1 MLAAAF
7 ARWWYGAGWKLVQ
20 KSVQVRMQRTLDSFS
35 VPTLAKTLFAPWKR
49 VMTAP
54 GAGIEAYF
62 RAMVDNAV
70 SRMVGFTIRLIVLLT
85 AGVCF
90 VGIGVAGVL
99 QIILWPLVPVLVV
112 ICLVLGAVGAK
123 L

>member
-20 KSVQVRMQRTLDSFS
+20 KSVRIRMQRTLDSFS
-35 VPTLAKTLFAPWKR
+35 APTLIKTLFAPWKR
-49 VMTAP
+49 ILTNP
-54 GAGIEAYF
+54 GAGISEHA

-70 SRMVGFTIRLIVLLT
+70 SRLVGFTIRIIVLLSAVVCFIAVGIAGMVQIIVWPLIPILIVL
-85 AGVCF
+85 C
-90 VGIGVAGVL
+90 I
-99 QIILWPLVPVLVV
+99 
-112 ICLVLGAVGAK
+112 VLGTLGVR